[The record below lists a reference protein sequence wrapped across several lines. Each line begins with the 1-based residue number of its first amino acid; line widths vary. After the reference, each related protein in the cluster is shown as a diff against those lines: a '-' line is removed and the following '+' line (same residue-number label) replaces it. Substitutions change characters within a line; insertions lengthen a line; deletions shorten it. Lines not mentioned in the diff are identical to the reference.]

1 MLELNKIY
9 CGNHLKILKDVD
21 NNSIDLTLTSPPYDN
36 LRTYNGYEFQF
47 EKLANE
53 LFRVTKKGG
62 VVVWVVGDAT
72 LNGSETGTS
81 FKQAL
86 YFREIGFNLHDT
98 MIYRKNNF
106 IPLNHKRYE
115 QVFEFMFVFAKGKP
129 EKFNPI
135 TVHSLTAGGK
145 KDWGN
150 LGITKN
156 LEGSNKLKRKNEIT
170 TTNEYRIKD
179 NIWDYNVGQ
188 GQSSKDKV
196 AFEHT
201 AIFPEKLA
209 RDHIISWSNKGDL
222 ILDPMNG
229 SGTTTKVAEL
239 LERDF
244 IGIDSSQ
251 DYCDIAEK
259 RLQQETIFK

>member
-1 MLELNKIY
+1 MIESNKIH
-9 CGNHLKILKDVD
+9 CGDHLKILKEVD
-21 NNSIDLTLTSPPYDN
+21 NESIDLTLTSPPYDN

-53 LFRVTKKGG
+53 LLRVTKKGG
-62 VVVWVVGDAT
+62 VIVWVVGDAT
-72 LNGSETGTS
+72 INGSETGTS

-86 YFREIGFNLHDT
+86 YFKEIGFNLHDT
-98 MIYRKNNF
+98 MVYLKKDF
-106 IPLNHKRYE
+106 PPLTHNRYE
-115 QVFEFMFVFAKGKP
+115 QQFEYMFVFSKGKP
-129 EKFNPI
+129 KTFNRLREP
-135 TVHSLTAGGK
+135 SKYAGELRNK
-145 KDWGN
+145 KNNKHEVRSAIRNREGYTTIQD
-150 LGITKN
+150 TK
-156 LEGSNKLKRKNEIT
+156 LR
-170 TTNEYRIKD
+170 TNV
-179 NIWDYNVGQ
+179 WLMA
-188 GQSSKDKV
+188 V
-196 AFEHT
+196 AHT
-201 AIFPEKLA
+201 KHNHPAIFPEKLA